1 MLPIAIK
8 QSPLNSTHK
17 TLKIQVLVWDRQR
30 NEAVLNRLMRS
41 PNLLLMYN
49 YALMRSPNLLLMYN
63 YALMRSPY
71 LLLMYKYALMRSPNL
86 LLMYKYA

>member
-1 MLPIAIK
+1 MLPISTK

-17 TLKIQVLVWDRQR
+17 TLKIQVLLWDRQR

-49 YALMRSPNLLLMYN
+49 YALLRFPNLLLMYR
-63 YALMRSPY
+63 YALMRSSN
-71 LLLMYKYALMRSPNL
+71 LLMYKYALMRSPNL

>member
-1 MLPIAIK
+1 LYTRRRLEDLINAYVYMRRLG
-8 QSPLNSTHK
+8 
-17 TLKIQVLVWDRQR
+17 KIQILVLDRQR

-49 YALMRSPNLLLMYN
+49 YALL
-63 YALMRSPY
+63 
-71 LLLMYKYALMRSPNL
+71 RSPNL